1 MRISAVETRRY
12 RFPLDPP
19 FNAAWDPAPRHHQQ
33 ATLVLVHTEE
43 GVTGYGSGDPLP
55 DRELLERLLVGVDP
69 LRGELVRELCE
80 TVDFHGGRPWP
91 CEVAAWDAAA
101 RGLGLPLWRL
111 LGGRNERLVAYASSG
126 ERLRSSMARGAW
138 ATISAAPVA
147 CAIASASTST

>member
-1 MRISAVETRRY
+1 MRIASIETRRY

-19 FNAAWDPAPRHHQQ
+19 FNAAWDPAPREHQE

-69 LRGELVRELCE
+69 LRGEVVRELCE
-80 TVDFHGGRPWP
+80 TVDFHGSRPWP

-111 LGGRNERLVAYASSG
+111 LGGRNERLLGNWRQRTTRNWDKKWDTRLVALLDPDLPDQSD
-126 ERLRSSMARGAW
+126 L
-138 ATISAAPVA
+138 
-147 CAIASASTST
+147 